1 MMIGWM
7 DFVNLSIGIAG
18 LTMSALGLLVTLIY
32 RPVDHVMRQ
41 YFLLFFSLLI
51 VYTGSIFVGQIV
63 AFFENPGLVM
73 RGSVFFESLS
83 SSLLMPLLTAYLLH
97 MSGEKWRKSALF
109 NAIAGLWFVYFALL
123 VYTQFS
129 SGIYTID
136 SAGVYQRGPWY
147 PVLLVPPALI
157 LALNLWGLLRQWN
170 KLHAKQ
176 RAALLVYL
184 MVPLLCTVIQ
194 MLFYG
199 LLTIA
204 IGTVASALVM
214 FLVLLSDQQEMFVR
228 QTEENACKEFDI
240 RILQMRPHFIYNAL
254 ASIYYI
260 TQDNPKQGLK
270 VILNFSVYLR
280 KVFNSVTKREPI
292 PFEEELEHTRAYL
305 AVEQARFEDKLSVT
319 FDTPHTDFLLPPLT
333 LQPIVE
339 NAVKHGMD
347 PEIERLNVT
356 VRTRKTEAG
365 SEITVEDDGAD
376 FLPLNDAEEG
386 VGLASTR
393 LRLERMC
400 GGTLNIAPRQ
410 GGGAVATLRIP
421 ERGGSRD

>member
-1 MMIGWM
+1 M
-7 DFVNLSIGIAG
+7 DFINLSVGIAG
-18 LTMSALGLLVTLIY
+18 LTMTVLGLLVTLIN
-32 RPVDHVMRQ
+32 RPVDRVMRQ
-41 YFLLFFSLLI
+41 YFILFFSLLI
-51 VYTGSIFVGQIV
+51 LYTGSIFVGQIS
-63 AFFENPGLVM
+63 ANLENPGLVM
-73 RGSVFFESLS
+73 RGSVFVESLS

-97 MSGEKWRKSALF
+97 LSGEKWRKSLLF
-109 NAIAGLWFVYFALL
+109 DAIAALWLAYLALL

-129 SGIYTID
+129 SEIYTID
-136 SAGVYQRGPWY
+136 SAGVYHRGPWY

-157 LALNLWGLLRQWN
+157 FALNLFGLFRRWN
-170 KLHAKQ
+170 KLDGKQ
-176 RAALLVYL
+176 RIALLVYL
-184 MVPLLCTVIQ
+184 VVPLLCTLIQ

-204 IGTVASALVM
+204 IGTVAAALVM
-214 FLVLLSDQQEMFVR
+214 FLFLLSDQQEIFIR
-228 QTEENACKEFDI
+228 QTEENARKEFDI

-260 TQDNPKQGLK
+260 TQANPKQGLK
-270 VILNFSVYLR
+270 VILDFTIYLR

-305 AVEQARFEDKLSVT
+305 AVEQARFEDKLNVI

-347 PEIERLNVT
+347 PEIECLT
-356 VRTRKTEAG
+356 VLIRTRRVNGG
-365 SEITVEDDGAD
+365 SEIIVEDDGAD
-376 FLPLNDAEEG
+376 FLAPDDMEEG
-386 VGLASTR
+386 VGLKSSR
-393 LRLERMC
+393 IRLERMC

-410 GGGAVATLRIP
+410 GGGAVATLYIP
-421 ERGGSRD
+421 EQGKRQE

>member
-1 MMIGWM
+1 M
-7 DFVNLSIGIAG
+7 DFINLSVGIAG
-18 LTMSALGLLVTLIY
+18 VTMTMLGLLVTLVY

-41 YFLLFFSLLI
+41 YFILFFSLLI

-63 AFFENPGLVM
+63 DYLENPGLVM
-73 RGSVFFESLS
+73 RWSVFLESLS
-83 SSLLMPLLTAYLLH
+83 SSMLMPLLTAYLLH
-97 MSGEKWRKSALF
+97 LSGEKWSKSVLF
-109 NAIAGLWFVYFALL
+109 AAIAGLWFVYLALL

-129 SGIYTID
+129 TAIYTID
-136 SAGVYQRGPWY
+136 SAGVYERGPWY
-147 PVLLVPPALI
+147 PILLVPPALI
-157 LALNLWGLLRQWN
+157 LALNLWGLLRRWN
-170 KLHAKQ
+170 KLDKKQ

-184 MVPLLCTVIQ
+184 VVPLLCTVIQ

-204 IGTVASALVM
+204 IGTVLSALVM
-214 FLVLLSDQQEMFVR
+214 FLMLLSDQQEIFVR
-228 QTEENACKEFDI
+228 QTEENARKEFDI

-260 TQDNPKQGLK
+260 TQANPKQGLK
-270 VILNFSVYLR
+270 VILDFSIYLR

-305 AVEQARFEDKLSVT
+305 AVEQARFEDKLHVF
-319 FDTPHTDFLLPPLT
+319 FDTPHTDFILPPLT

-347 PEIERLNVT
+347 PEIECLTVT
-356 VRTRKTEAG
+356 VRTRRVAGG

-376 FLPLNDAEEG
+376 FFPPDDMEEG
-386 VGLASTR
+386 VGLTSSR

-400 GGTLNIAPRQ
+400 GGTLNIEPRK

-421 ERGGSRD
+421 DRR